1 MLRRRGLLRLTV
13 LCLLL
18 WCLAGCGA
26 REPEGASPPAETAV
40 ELTGNPYDYDL
51 SEYVVLRD
59 YTGISYIP
67 YGDGN
72 RTTADYGDTVTV
84 EIEAL
89 VDGEETPVSGIH
101 TFEVGNSGF
110 LDGFDEGLIGH
121 GLDEAI
127 PMHLTFPEDD
137 PSLAGKSVDLTA
149 YILLLDLT
157 AYREQNESALWQI
170 VVDEST
176 VLQYPEAELA
186 RYTEDFRANYTA
198 FARQYGMTLDA
209 YLNSFFGAGEEDLDR
224 LCRQNAEELIRE
236 ELVMYAVFRDA
247 GLYLTR
253 ADLDTC
259 KPLWLNTYGYQQE
272 SDMPVEWEDPGVA
285 ESLERLAV
293 RRKVR
298 GYIFSHAVPLPP
310 EETAAPA
317 PAP

>member
-1 MLRRRGLLRLTV
+1 MLQKRGLRRLTA

-26 REPEGASPPAETAV
+26 QGDEESASPAETAV
-40 ELTGNPYDYDL
+40 ELTGNPYAYDL
-51 SEYVVLRD
+51 SEYVILRD
-59 YTGISYIP
+59 YMGISYIP
-67 YGDGN
+67 YGDGS

-89 VDGEETPVSGIH
+89 VDGEETPISGIH

-110 LDGFDEGLIGH
+110 LDGFDEGLVGH

-127 PMHLTFPEDD
+127 SMHLTFPENA
-137 PSLAGKSVDLTA
+137 PSLAGKPVEITA
-149 YILLLDLT
+149 YILILDLT

-170 VVDEST
+170 VVDESA
-176 VLQYPEAELA
+176 VLQYPEAELI
-186 RYTEDFRANYTA
+186 RYTEDFRTNYIA

-247 GLYLTR
+247 GLFLTQ
-253 ADLDTC
+253 ADLDAC

-272 SDMPVEWEDPGVA
+272 SDMPVGWEDPGVA

-298 GYIFSHAVPLPP
+298 GYIFSGAVPQLP
-310 EETAAPA
+310 EGRAAD
-317 PAP
+317 